1 MSKSKW
7 YMDLKYEPYMF
18 REDANMCKR
27 SPKMTNDMDNQLVEN
42 KQDLKPT

>member
-1 MSKSKW
+1 MSKYEW
-7 YMDLKYEPYMF
+7 YMDLKSKPQMF
-18 REDANMCKR
+18 RSDPNMCKR